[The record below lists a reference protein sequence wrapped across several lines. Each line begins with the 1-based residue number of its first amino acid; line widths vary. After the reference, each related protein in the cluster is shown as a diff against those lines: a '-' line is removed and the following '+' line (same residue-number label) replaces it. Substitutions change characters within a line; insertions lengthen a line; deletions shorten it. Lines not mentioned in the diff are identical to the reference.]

1 MNKGLLGL
9 TALLGSGIAIPMFF
23 PDTFYNSLQL
33 NLIPASQTGNLLAQL
48 IFYALIIERITE
60 IFVDTSFSSQK
71 AGIEAQYVN
80 EKEGFE
86 TASRELEE
94 TQLAKDSPEYK
105 TLVQEMNDSKS
116 KFDLKKINSKINQQ
130 WSELTEKIRISAI
143 VFSISVG
150 ILLALVGVR
159 ILGVLVDPI
168 ANEAVSDIPFQNTL
182 RNGTDVMITGLLLA
196 GGAAGLHPIINQL
209 KRFGYSKK

>member
-9 TALLGSGIAIPMFF
+9 TALLGSGIAIPMLF

-71 AGIEAQYVN
+71 ASIEAQYVN

-86 TASRELEE
+86 SASKEFAE
-94 TQLAKDSPEYK
+94 THLATDSLEYK
-105 TLVQEMNDSKS
+105 TLAAELKDAKSKLDSK
-116 KFDLKKINSKINQQ
+116 KIDSKINQK

-143 VFSISVG
+143 VFSISIG

-159 ILGVLVDPI
+159 ILGVLVDPL
-168 ANEAVSDIPFQNTL
+168 AEEALSDIPFQNTL

-209 KRFGYSKK
+209 KKFGYREN

>member
-1 MNKGLLGL
+1 MNKGLVGL
-9 TALLGSGIAIPMFF
+9 IALLGSGIAIPMFF

-71 AGIEAQYVN
+71 ASIEAQYVN

-86 TASRELEE
+86 AASKELEE
-94 TQLAKDSPEYK
+94 TQLA
-105 TLVQEMNDSKS
+105 
-116 KFDLKKINSKINQQ
+116 
-130 WSELTEKIRISAI
+130 EKIRLSAI
-143 VFSISVG
+143 VFSISIG

-168 ANEAVSDIPFQNTL
+168 ANEALSDIPFQNTL

-209 KRFGYSKK
+209 KRFGYSDK